1 MYSVNAFSQANVLVS
16 LLLSLWLLTRN
27 VMITVVAFSYAVP
40 SKPSNTVF
48 GSTGSPYAPRHGSS
62 NFLSGDVGELK
73 IKHHIK
79 IIINCNQKS
88 HAKIYGSLCGPKG
101 EKKGD
106 HQRTYLVIFLLM
118 VTSGI
123 DFIPIL

>member
-1 MYSVNAFSQANVLVS
+1 MYSVNAFSQANALVS

-40 SKPSNTVF
+40 SKPSNRVF
-48 GSTGSPYAPRHGSS
+48 GSTGSLYAPRHGSS

-73 IKHHIK
+73 LRHHIK

-88 HAKIYGSLCGPKG
+88 QAKIYGSLCGPKG
-101 EKKGD
+101 EKKGG
-106 HQRTYLVIFLLM
+106 HQSTYLVISLLM

-123 DFIPIL
+123 EFIPIL